1 MTLPSWVRDDE
12 SKPAPQPLLLV
23 QAFVNTR
30 SADTG
35 TDLLAS
41 LETGAGWLGEA
52 GLVDRPGAVTADG
65 LRQAREVREALR
77 ALLAH
82 HSGGP
87 APGPAE
93 LAPLGALARA
103 SQPRLEVAGNGQIL
117 LAARPPGTL
126 ATGLAGLLL
135 IVRDA
140 QREGSWP
147 RLKACRNPDCQWAF
161 YDRSH
166 ARRGAWCDMASCG
179 NMIKN
184 RNLRARQRG

>member
-1 MTLPSWVRDDE
+1 MPTRVSQDE
-12 SKPAPQPLLLV
+12 SKPAPQPLRLV
-23 QAFVNTR
+23 QAFLNTW
-30 SADTG
+30 SAEKG

-41 LETGAGWLGEA
+41 MDTGAMWLCEA
-52 GLVDRPGAVTADG
+52 GLVDGPGRVTPGG
-65 LRQAREVREALR
+65 LRQAREVREGLR
-77 ALLAH
+77 ALLVH
-82 HSGGP
+82 NGGGP

-93 LAPLGALARA
+93 LAPLHALARA
-103 SQPRLEVAGNGQIL
+103 SQPRLEVAPDGRVL
-117 LAARPPGTL
+117 LAGGPPGAL
-126 ATGLAGLLL
+126 ASALAGLLL

-140 QREGSWP
+140 QRQGTWP
-147 RLKACRNPDCQWAF
+147 RLKACRNPDCRWAF